1 MNSPATSP
9 ATSRQKRVRTDPTA
23 GTATIDL
30 TTPASTPKT
39 NRSPTKSAI
48 QALEGA
54 TESLPTS
61 LHPLVLHFGNKLISI
76 RTKRIIKENIA
87 KRMTREPNY
96 IPKSAKASDFKI
108 TLSKGASEDG
118 ERVSFLEQQIQ
129 QAKET
134 YESSLKNV
142 IEECIILE
150 TNALQSQENETIYS
164 LLPALAEAVNT
175 LEGLKTNVH
184 QRVITLLYLDSSFL
198 SHTTSTSRETFIASY
213 CAHHNLETIP
223 SPTIHPL
230 TNTYTTA
237 AQRDKEQ
244 LLHTKSL
251 QLPENKGLQTF
262 RKTVECIVTV
272 PSVSFERQVNEND
285 KEIKLKK
292 LSTEIIMGKTTEDT
306 AMELDAEGGASF
318 EQLQDLIKKECDK
331 RDQKYR
337 SLEQK
342 YNKLQDSFDNSQP
355 QKNLHTR
362 GPRGA
367 SNKKKLPTVSRRPV
381 PNQRGRPTTTAKRQ
395 PHSARPRSITG
406 RQGKA
411 DDINK
416 DTTNDNPVKSKANR
430 RSRSRQKKKTS
441 TKDRN
446 KPRPQ
451 SQTK

>member
-1 MNSPATSP
+1 MNCPATSTT
-9 ATSRQKRVRTDPTA
+9 TSRQKCVRTNPTA

-30 TTPASTPKT
+30 TTTASTPKT
-39 NRSPTKSAI
+39 NRSPTKLAI

-54 TESLPTS
+54 TALLPTS

-76 RTKRIIKENIA
+76 HTKRITKVYIA

-108 TLSKGASEDG
+108 TLSKGALEDG

-129 QAKET
+129 QTKET
-134 YESSLKNV
+134 YKSSLKNV
-142 IEECIILE
+142 IEECITLE
-150 TNALQSQENETIYS
+150 TTALQSQENDTIYS
-164 LLPALAEAVNT
+164 LLPALTETINT
-175 LEGLKTNVH
+175 LEGLNTNVH
-184 QRVITLLYLDSSFL
+184 QKVITLLYLDSSFL
-198 SHTTSTSRETFIASY
+198 SHTTSTSRESFIASY
-213 CAHHNLETIP
+213 CAHHNLDTIP
-223 SPTIHPL
+223 SPSIHPL

-262 RKTVECIVTV
+262 HKTVECIITV
-272 PSVSFERQVNEND
+272 PSVSFEKQIDENN
-285 KEIKLKK
+285 KEIVLKK

-331 RDQKYR
+331 RDKKYR

-342 YNKLQDSFDNSQP
+342 YNKLQDSFDNSQS

-362 GPRGA
+362 GQRGA
-367 SNKKKLPTVSRRPV
+367 SNKKKLPTVSRRSV
-381 PNQRGRPTTTAKRQ
+381 PNQRGCPTTTKRQ
-395 PHSARPRSITG
+395 PHTVRPRSLAG

-411 DDINK
+411 DNINK
-416 DTTNDNPVKSKANR
+416 DTTNDNPIKLKGNR
-430 RSRSRQKKKTS
+430 RSRSQQKKKPSATDR
-441 TKDRN
+441 TKSRL
-446 KPRPQ
+446 Q

>member
-1 MNSPATSP
+1 MNSPATSTS
-9 ATSRQKRVRTDPTA
+9 TSRQKRVRTDPTA

-30 TTPASTPKT
+30 TTTVSTPKT

-54 TESLPTS
+54 TASLPTS

-76 RTKRIIKENIA
+76 RTKWITKENIA
-87 KRMTREPNY
+87 KRLTREPNY

-134 YESSLKNV
+134 YESSLKSV
-142 IEECIILE
+142 IEECITLE
-150 TNALQSQENETIYS
+150 TNALQSQENEIIYS
-164 LLPALAEAVNT
+164 LLPALAEAINT
-175 LEGLKTNVH
+175 LEGLNTNVH
-184 QRVITLLYLDSSFL
+184 QKVITLLYLDSSFL
-198 SHTTSTSRETFIASY
+198 SHTMSTSRETFIASY
-213 CAHHNLETIP
+213 CAHHNLDTIP
-223 SPTIHPL
+223 SPSIHPL

-262 RKTVECIVTV
+262 RKTVECVVTV
-272 PSVSFERQVNEND
+272 PSVSFETQVDENN
-285 KEIKLKK
+285 KEIILKK

-331 RDQKYR
+331 RDKKYR

-342 YNKLQDSFDNSQP
+342 YNKLQDSFDSKQS
-355 QKNLHTR
+355 QKNLQTR
-362 GPRGA
+362 GQRGA

-381 PNQRGRPTTTAKRQ
+381 PNQRGRPTTTKRE
-395 PHSARPRSITG
+395 PHTARPRSLAG

-416 DTTNDNPVKSKANR
+416 DTTNDNPIKSKGNR
-430 RSRSRQKKKTS
+430 RSRSRQKKKPS
-441 TKDRN
+441 TTDRS
-446 KPRPQ
+446 KSRLQ